1 MLHFRGGD
9 PFTSGAASYD
19 YRPATLQEAAPRIIL
34 RLRIEDFE
42 TTGFVDT
49 GGVYLLL
56 SPEVAD
62 HLGLRPD
69 DGIPTAPLMFRN
81 NRVSGTLHRV
91 SLTLPADQGDDLTI
105 EVRAF
110 APQLTPFQE
119 WPNDF
124 PCILG
129 LMGCLER
136 LRFAVDPTNDI
147 GVFHFGEIG

>member
-1 MLHFRGGD
+1 MLRFSNGD
-9 PFTSGAASYD
+9 DFTIGAAPYA
-19 YRPATLQEAAPRIIL
+19 YRPAAEQETSPRIIL
-34 RLRIEDFE
+34 RLLLENFE

-62 HLGLRPD
+62 NLGLRPD
-69 DGIPTAPLMFRN
+69 DGIPTAPLMFRGQ
-81 NRVSGTLHRV
+81 RVSGALHLV
-91 SLTLPADQGDDLTI
+91 SLTLPAEQGDDLTI
-105 EVRAF
+105 QVTAF

-129 LMGCLER
+129 MMGCLEF
-136 LRFAVDPTNDI
+136 LRFAVDPTNST
-147 GVFHFGEIG
+147 FHFGEIG